1 MIVKTTLNLK
11 FRKVSTDTSLYMCRV
26 ILCLLFLFSFSKLC
40 LAQDEK
46 EMLQQLDN
54 LIEDQSKIIRAKEQ
68 HIQLIKDRFRIKNLT
83 DKQIYDINETLYQE
97 YMAFKCDSA
106 YYYATK
112 NMELAKRRKWWKAYN
127 HSTLERVHLLSLM
140 ALFDLAESSL
150 STIHKESIETR
161 EDSLAYYVCY
171 SDLHVFGAEF
181 TEGTPFHDINVR
193 EAQEGRRLAL
203 SVSSPNEVTGA
214 TNIANYLFNNH
225 QVKRSIDM
233 MTRFLAKSKL
243 KMGSR
248 DYSIVTS
255 DLAFFYSGL
264 NDRQNRK
271 KYLILSAMSDL
282 KGAVMENNSLRELA
296 TMLMEEGDLN
306 RAYKYINVSINDAQ
320 FYGTRLRNMQI
331 VRIMP
336 KIVAAYQKNQLH
348 NQRRLSMII
357 VIISV
362 ISILFFI
369 ALILLTRFI
378 LRYHKSTQMVEQMN
392 RRLHDTIIQLTEANK
407 IVKEKNK
414 IKEQYIGRF
423 LQLASELIDRHEERR
438 RFASRLARENK
449 LSDLFAMIKSNSGL
463 AQDVKLFYKNFDEAF
478 LNIFPHFPQTINS
491 LLNPENQIKIKDGLL
506 NTELRILALLRLG
519 ITDNN
524 AIAAILRSSITTVYT
539 YRSKMKAKAL
549 DKDSFENRVMM
560 L

>member
-1 MIVKTTLNLK
+1 
-11 FRKVSTDTSLYMCRV
+11 
-26 ILCLLFLFSFSKLC
+26 

-68 HIQLIKDRFRIKNLT
+68 RIQLIKDRFRIKNLT
-83 DKQIYDINETLYQE
+83 DKQKYDINETLYQE

-106 YYYATK
+106 YYYVTK

-127 HSTLERVHLLSLM
+127 HSTMECVHLLSLM

-150 STIHKESIETR
+150 STIHKEAIETR

-181 TEGTPFHDINVR
+181 TEGTPFHDINTR

-225 QVKRSIDM
+225 QVKQSIDM

-296 TMLMEEGDLN
+296 TMLMDEGDLN

-336 KIVAAYQKNQLH
+336 KIVEAYQIYQHH
-348 NQRRLSMII
+348 NQRRLSII
-357 VIISV
+357 TVIISI
-362 ISILFFI
+362 ISILFLI

-378 LRYHKSTQMVEQMN
+378 LSYHKSTQMVEKMN
-392 RRLHDTIIQLTEANK
+392 KKLHDTVIQLTEANK
-407 IVKEKNK
+407 IVKEKSK

-423 LQLASELIDRHEERR
+423 LQLTSELIDRHEERR
-438 RFASRLARENK
+438 RCANRLARENK

>member
-1 MIVKTTLNLK
+1 MIIKATLNLK
-11 FRKVSTDTSLYMCRV
+11 FRKVSTDTSLYVCRV
-26 ILCLLFLFSFSKLC
+26 ILCLLFLFSFSKFC
-40 LAQDEK
+40 LAQDER
-46 EMLQQLDN
+46 EMLHQLDN
-54 LIEDQSKIIRAKEQ
+54 LIEEQSKIIKAKEQ
-68 HIQLIKDRFRIKNLT
+68 RIQLIKDRFRIKNLT

-127 HSTLERVHLLSLM
+127 HSTLECVHLLSLM

-150 STIHKESIETR
+150 STIHKEAIETR

-181 TEGTPFHDINVR
+181 TEGTPFHDINTR

-203 SVSSPNEVTGA
+203 SVSLPNEVTGA

-225 QVKRSIDM
+225 QVKQSIDM

-264 NDRQNRK
+264 NDRQN
-271 KYLILSAMSDL
+271 LSAMSDL

-296 TMLMEEGDLN
+296 TMLMDEGDLN

-336 KIVAAYQKNQLH
+336 KIVEAYQIYQHH
-348 NQRRLSMII
+348 NQRRLSII
-357 VIISV
+357 TVVISV
-362 ISILFFI
+362 ISILFLI

-378 LRYHKSTQMVEQMN
+378 LRYHKSTQMVEKMN
-392 RRLHDTIIQLTEANK
+392 KRLHDTVIQLTEANK
-407 IVKEKNK
+407 IVKEKSK

-423 LQLASELIDRHEERR
+423 LQLTSELIDRHEERR
-438 RFASRLARENK
+438 RCANRLARENK

-478 LNIFPHFPQTINS
+478 LNIFPHFPQAINS
-491 LLNPENQIKIKDGLL
+491 LLNPDNQIKIKDGLL

-524 AIAAILRSSITTVYT
+524 TIAAILRSSITTVYT

-549 DKDSFENRVMM
+549 DKDSFENSVMM

>member
-54 LIEDQSKIIRAKEQ
+54 LIEDQSTIIRAKEQ
-68 HIQLIKDRFRIKNLT
+68 RIQLIKDRFRVKNLT

-193 EAQEGRRLAL
+193 EAQEERRLAL

-336 KIVAAYQKNQLH
+336 KIVEAYQIYQHH
-348 NQRRLSMII
+348 NQRRLSII
-357 VIISV
+357 TVIISI
-362 ISILFFI
+362 ISILFLI

-378 LRYHKSTQMVEQMN
+378 LSYHKSTQMVEKMN
-392 RRLHDTIIQLTEANK
+392 KRLHDTVIQLTEANK
-407 IVKEKNK
+407 IVNEKSK

-438 RFASRLARENK
+438 RFANRLARENK

>member
-423 LQLASELIDRHEERR
+423 LQLASELIDCHEERR
-438 RFASRLARENK
+438 RYCNKLARESK
-449 LSDLFAMIKSNSGL
+449 LSELFTVLKSNSTL
-463 AQDVKLFYKNFDEAF
+463 TQDVKLFYKNFDEAF

-491 LLNPENQIKIKDGLL
+491 LLNPESQIKIKDGLL

-549 DKDSFENRVMM
+549 DKESFENRIMT